1 MRRTEL
7 HQNKDKKKVAEYK
20 LKKKQHLLITIYG
33 NLCETEILSQSSLT
47 IYRKNSVESKD
58 TAQTTYNLALQQ
70 KKFHYFF

>member
-20 LKKKQHLLITIYG
+20 LKKNNTSLLLYG